1 MSMWRKYEKIRRKK
15 RWIRKKKILQ
25 EPEKFMGYKYEKEEV
40 LIMKKNIES
49 YMKKNNIKTT
59 TEFLKKLF

>member
-1 MSMWRKYEKIRRKK
+1 MKK
-15 RWIRKKKILQ
+15 SGGKRDGSGRKKILQ

-59 TEFLKKLF
+59 TEFLKKLFLEEII